1 MTLTILMI
9 VTPLAVLVGFLA
21 AMAFRSIYPTRA
33 ATERSSPGAQDASA
47 RSGAPR
53 LLVAVDGSPGSL
65 STIADVASRPW
76 PTGSEIEIVTVIHSQ
91 VPFFPDPSFS
101 LAAAHMEEERR
112 QEHAAPALLEDA
124 VSRIRATAPGAAV
137 SSKVLEGDP
146 AEAIVEEA
154 ERLGANEIF
163 VGHHG
168 HGALRR
174 GLLGSVSQKVAH
186 HAHCSVHIVRPHTE
200 TAAAA

>member
-9 VTPLAVLVGFLA
+9 VTPLVALIALLA
-21 AMAFRSIYPTRA
+21 TMAFRSIYP
-33 ATERSSPGAQDASA
+33 AQDAMG
-47 RSGAPR
+47 RSGPGFKDARQPSAAPR
-53 LLVAVDGSPGSL
+53 LLVAVDGSPASL
-65 STIADVASRPW
+65 STLAEVAARPW
-76 PTGSEIEIVTVIHSQ
+76 PIGSEIEIVTVIHSQ
-91 VPFFPDPSFS
+91 LPFFPDPAFS

-124 VSRIRATAPGAAV
+124 VSRIRATTPGAIV
-137 SSKVLEGDP
+137 SSRVLEGDP

-154 ERLGANEIF
+154 ERLRANEIF

-174 GLLGSVSQKVAH
+174 GLLGSVSQEVAH
-186 HAHCSVHIVRPHTE
+186 HAHCSVHIVHPHIE
-200 TAAAA
+200 KATAA